1 MRKIILVV
9 IVILLLAGC
18 SSQRGLSR
26 ADLCVQRVE
35 DKAQICYGMERAEV
49 EKVAGKGEIAPH
61 GKYLIYNNGLAV
73 NYRDKAVSLIYITE
87 GDYYEH
93 VSGAKIGDLP
103 DELRKKYGTASV
115 DGQGIRDGSIAYD
128 YDLKNKKLLK
138 IDDRKNLPTHEQPEN
153 FITLGVLLD
162 GNGYIDLLAVGDLRA
177 YLTGK

>member
-73 NYRDKAVSLIYITE
+73 NYRDNAVSLIYITE

-128 YDLKNKKLLK
+128 GSSLYRVGIVLNISL
-138 IDDRKNLPTHEQPEN
+138 
-153 FITLGVLLD
+153 ITPSAFKRFSDVET
-162 GNGYIDLLAVGDLRA
+162 AVKESA
-177 YLTGK
+177 